1 MLVAKILA
9 IYLLSVGI
17 GMLTGNI
24 NIKNLYSSFEKS
36 EGLLIISGF
45 ICIVLG
51 FLLVQYHNIWVKDWT
66 VLVTIV
72 AWATLIKGVL
82 LIASPNT
89 VMSIGKNVWK
99 NNSQALSYL
108 VLALGAVLAY
118 YSFIA

>member
-9 IYLLSVGI
+9 IYLLAVGV
-17 GMLTGNI
+17 GMLNGNI

-82 LIASPNT
+82 LIAFPNT
-89 VMSIGKNVWK
+89 VMSIGQNFYK
-99 NNSQALSYL
+99 NNSRALSFV

-118 YSFIA
+118 YSFVA

>member
-9 IYLLSVGI
+9 IYLLAVGV
-17 GMLTGNI
+17 GMLNGNI

-99 NNSQALSYL
+99 NNSQALSFL

-118 YSFIA
+118 YSFVA

>member
-9 IYLLSVGI
+9 IYLLAVGV
-17 GMLTGNI
+17 GMLNGNI
-24 NIKNLYSSFEKS
+24 NIKKMYDSFEKS

-45 ICIVLG
+45 ICSVLG

-82 LIASPNT
+82 LIAFPNT
-89 VMSIGKNVWK
+89 VMSIGKNFYK
-99 NNSQALSYL
+99 NNSQALSFV

>member
-9 IYLLSVGI
+9 IYLLAVGV
-17 GMLTGNI
+17 GMLNGNI
-24 NIKNLYSSFEKS
+24 NIKNLYASFEKS
-36 EGLLIISGF
+36 EGLLVISGF

-72 AWATLIKGVL
+72 GWATLIKGVL
-82 LIASPNT
+82 LIAFPKT
-89 VMSIGKNVWK
+89 VMSIGKNFYK